1 MDIYTQAT
9 LGTCNQFMSDGKVKK
24 AEVSVVIAPLKVT
37 TNDEG
42 DKIKIVTG
50 CSMWKSC
57 QNPDC
62 YYSIAART
70 MKKPQAGK

>member
-9 LGTCNQFMSDGKVKK
+9 MGSCDQFMSDGEKS
-24 AEVSVVIAPLKVT
+24 EITVVISPIKVS
-37 TNDEG
+37 TNENG

-62 YYSIAART
+62 YYSIAARQN
-70 MKKPQAGK
+70 KKPQAGK